1 MGWFVL
7 PVTAISFVLTEIG
20 FMVAEEFLR
29 KRYQRGLSEGRDEEW
44 EKWDAWNKRRMSA
57 EAAGEKFHEPPP
69 PRKEANRS

>member
-1 MGWFVL
+1 
-7 PVTAISFVLTEIG
+7 
-20 FMVAEEFLR
+20 MVAEEFLR

-57 EAAGEKFHEPPP
+57 EAAGEKFHEPSP